1 MDLEER
7 IARLI
12 DPEAWETVARGRAIG
27 LPSAQVFVNDSLIA
41 ARRVID
47 GLGLTEQTR
56 TMCDGLMPNGRD
68 TYGDTIEHR
77 LVTTWEPQE
86 DA

>member
-12 DPEAWETVARGRAIG
+12 DPEAWETVARGEAIG
-27 LPSAQVFVNDSLIA
+27 LPSAQVFVNNSLTA

-47 GLGLTEQTR
+47 GLHLRTELISR
-56 TMCDGLMPNGRD
+56 AGGH
-68 TYGDTIEHR
+68 TIAYR
-77 LVTTWEPQE
+77 ITGTIQE

>member
-1 MDLEER
+1 MDLEET

-12 DPEAWETVARGRAIG
+12 APGAWETVARGEAIG

-47 GLGLTEQTR
+47 GLDIL
-56 TMCDGLMPNGRD
+56 RD
-68 TYGDTIEHR
+68 YDPR
-77 LVTTWEPQE
+77 E
-86 DA
+86 DM

>member
-1 MDLEER
+1 MNLEER

-12 DPEAWETVARGRAIG
+12 DPEAWETVARGEAIG
-27 LPSAQVFVNDSLIA
+27 LPSAQVFVNDSRKT

-47 GLGLTEQTR
+47 GLDILS
-56 TMCDGLMPNGRD
+56 DYD
-68 TYGDTIEHR
+68 
-77 LVTTWEPQE
+77 PQE

>member
-12 DPEAWETVARGRAIG
+12 DPNVWHYVDLIRHDTPISARA
-27 LPSAQVFVNDSLIA
+27 LTEPSRDA

-47 GLGLTEQTR
+47 GLDIL
-56 TMCDGLMPNGRD
+56 RD
-68 TYGDTIEHR
+68 YD
-77 LVTTWEPQE
+77 PQE
-86 DA
+86 DL

>member
-12 DPEAWETVARGRAIG
+12 HPEAWSRWDNQPSGDIKQGSARTNWTIG
-27 LPSAQVFVNDSLIA
+27 A

-77 LVTTWEPQE
+77 LITPWE

>member
-12 DPEAWETVARGRAIG
+12 NPEAWETVARGEAIG
-27 LPSAQVFVNDSLIA
+27 LQSAQVFVNDSLAA

-47 GLGLTEQTR
+47 GLDIL
-56 TMCDGLMPNGRD
+56 RD
-68 TYGDTIEHR
+68 YDPR
-77 LVTTWEPQE
+77 E
-86 DA
+86 DM

>member
-7 IARLI
+7 IASLI
-12 DPEAWETVARGRAIG
+12 SPGAWTAETKPEAWRKKQLFRAR
-27 LPSAQVFVNDSLIA
+27 SLDA

-47 GLGLTEQTR
+47 GLDIL
-56 TMCDGLMPNGRD
+56 RD
-68 TYGDTIEHR
+68 YD
-77 LVTTWEPQE
+77 PQE